1 MHEFYE
7 SCDSDEEED
16 KETLELPDELDVA
29 SWSFLASDE
38 SDLEDESEAKTNE
51 TKIPTRSSLRPM

>member
-16 KETLELPDELDVA
+16 EETLELPDELDVA

-51 TKIPTRSSLRPM
+51 TKIPTRSPLRPK

>member
-16 KETLELPDELDVA
+16 EETLELPDELDVA